1 MDTNFSLAT
10 SLLPQSSTLRFLENL
25 PLFKDLNGGALV
37 RIARGAAESRLPE
50 GTVIF
55 REGDLPG
62 SFYLVVDGLVKLSLQ
77 TVRGDEKVIELIGRG
92 ENFGAAP
99 LLLGE
104 RYTLT
109 AETLTESLLL
119 PLNRSA
125 VLEEIEGN
133 PEFASRMLRDVCRR
147 LQARTRD
154 FENCMLLSG
163 AQRVTKFLLGQI
175 PNGAHGKNVAVT
187 LPAKKGIIASR
198 LNLTHEHFSRVLHEI
213 QAAGLIEVR
222 GREIHMHDVGRLRAY
237 PG

>member
-1 MDTNFSLAT
+1 MDTNFAPAT
-10 SLLPQSSTLRFLENL
+10 RPLSQSSTVRFLENL
-25 PLFKDLNGGALV
+25 PLFKDLNNGTLD
-37 RIARGAAESRLPE
+37 RIARGATESRLAQ

-55 REGDLPG
+55 HQGDLPG
-62 SFYLVVDGLVKLSLQ
+62 GLYLVIEGMVKLTLQ
-77 TVRGDEKVIELIGRG
+77 TVRGDEKVLELVGRG
-92 ENFGAAP
+92 EAFGAVA

-104 RYTLT
+104 RYALT
-109 AETLTESLLL
+109 AEAITESLVL
-119 PLNRSA
+119 PLNRGA
-125 VLEEIEGN
+125 VLEEIERN
-133 PEFASRMLRDVCRR
+133 PEFSSRMLREVCRR

-163 AQRVTKFLLGQI
+163 AQRVTNFLLGQI
-175 PNGAHGKNVAVT
+175 PDGANGKNVAVM

-222 GREIHMHDVGRLRAY
+222 GREIRMRDVSRLRAY